1 MTELLTMAR
10 AAGFEETAPLH
21 AAQLVFRP
29 EVREMCRADRCSS
42 YGKNWCCPPACPSLE
57 EMTRRMKDYGDGVLV
72 ETVGAMSDDFDYEAI
87 MAAEALHKE
96 RLRRLTGTL
105 YALYGRAAVLPMG
118 AGTCRRCASCTC
130 PHAPCRFPAEQ
141 VVSMEAYGLL
151 VSQVCQDCGAGGV
164 NALEPRSVAEVT
176 GDVLLPLTGGQQLI
190 PHGDDVGQIQIIEP
204 AGAVVALPPGV
215 VQPAAQIDHRRVGVV
230 LICPSCI
237 IWLESTNPYPRKNAV
252 PADGYI
258 IHAPAANCNPHPG
271 GAAHPKKEEV

>member
-42 YGKNWCCPPACPSLE
+42 YGRNWCCPPACPSLE
-57 EMTRRMKDYGDGVLV
+57 EMTRRMQDYGDGVLV

-87 MAAEALHKE
+87 MAAETRHKE
-96 RLRRLTGTL
+96 RFRRLTETL
-105 YALYGRAAVLPMG
+105 YSRYGREAVLPMG

-130 PHAPCRFPAEQ
+130 PHAPCRFPEEQ

-151 VSQVCQDCGAGGV
+151 VSQVCQDCAAGGV
-164 NALEPRSVAEVT
+164 DALEPRSVAEVT

-190 PHGDDVGQIQIIEP
+190 PQ
-204 AGAVVALPPGV
+204 AGAVTGTYLRTAPTQDFPRSAGGWSCRSRRSGSPCLRRHRSAVGKCGGYRGASPP
-215 VQPAAQIDHRRVGVV
+215 
-230 LICPSCI
+230 
-237 IWLESTNPYPRKNAV
+237 
-252 PADGYI
+252 
-258 IHAPAANCNPHPG
+258 
-271 GAAHPKKEEV
+271 

>member
-10 AAGFEETAPLH
+10 DAGFEETAPLH

-57 EMTRRMKDYGDGVLV
+57 EMTRRMQDYGDGVLV

-105 YALYGRAAVLPMG
+105 YSRYGRAAVLPMG

-130 PHAPCRFPAEQ
+130 PHAPCRFPEEQ

-151 VSQVCQDCGAGGV
+151 VSQVCQDCGAAYYHG
-164 NALEPRSVAEVT
+164 PRTMTYVSWCSCAAAFKRETAPARRPVVP
-176 GDVLLPLTGGQQLI
+176 VLLSVGHYRPSPKPSFTICMFIRLSPTRARNRKKPLTEGSFRSL
-190 PHGDDVGQIQIIEP
+190 
-204 AGAVVALPPGV
+204 
-215 VQPAAQIDHRRVGVV
+215 
-230 LICPSCI
+230 
-237 IWLESTNPYPRKNAV
+237 
-252 PADGYI
+252 
-258 IHAPAANCNPHPG
+258 
-271 GAAHPKKEEV
+271 